1 MNTKIDSTLI
11 PITVETLTIDSGLTF
26 NEMQP
31 RNIKN
36 LTLKIK
42 SLEQLTNNLNAFKP
56 LKTFELELNVINKI
70 NWLPLV
76 KELPIEQFTLSGDK
90 VSRND
95 LMQLIQL
102 PFKNKCIISFIFN
115 LPEEDYPHFKQLFV
129 DNGKEQCVNDSSQLL
144 IPSKW
149 KQFYKSKFTIPASI

>member
-76 KELPIEQFTLSGDK
+76 KELPIEQFTLSGN

-95 LMQLIQL
+95 LMQLIEL
-102 PFKNKCIISFIFN
+102 PFKNKCITSFIDD
-115 LPEEDYPHFKQLFV
+115 LPEKDYPHFKQLFV
-129 DNGKEQCVNDSSQLL
+129 DNDKIYEVTDSSQLL
-144 IPSKW
+144 IPSKR
-149 KQFYKSKFTIPASI
+149 K

>member
-76 KELPIEQFTLSGDK
+76 KELPIEQFTLSG
-90 VSRND
+90 
-95 LMQLIQL
+95 
-102 PFKNKCIISFIFN
+102 
-115 LPEEDYPHFKQLFV
+115 
-129 DNGKEQCVNDSSQLL
+129 
-144 IPSKW
+144 
-149 KQFYKSKFTIPASI
+149 

>member
-76 KELPIEQFTLSGDK
+76 KELPIEQFTLSGN

-95 LMQLIQL
+95 LMQLIEL
-102 PFKNKCIISFIFN
+102 PFKNKCITSFIDD
-115 LPEEDYPHFKQLFV
+115 LPEKDYPHFKQLFV
-129 DNGKEQCVNDSSQLL
+129 DNGQMYKVMDSSQLL
-144 IPSKW
+144 IPSKR
-149 KQFYKSKFTIPASI
+149 K